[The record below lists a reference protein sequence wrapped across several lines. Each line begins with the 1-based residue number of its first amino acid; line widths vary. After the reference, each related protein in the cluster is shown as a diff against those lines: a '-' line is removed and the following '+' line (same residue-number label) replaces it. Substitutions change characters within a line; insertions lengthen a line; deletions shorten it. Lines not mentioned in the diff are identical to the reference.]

1 MRPDDHDVGAD
12 EYGAALDVIADLS
25 DKLDRALVAGESAR
39 ADRHACAN
47 TCQRLVGV
55 GDAAVHEL
63 IAAGA
68 NDAAARIQE
77 MIRVALEK

>member
-12 EYGAALDVIADLS
+12 EYGAALDVIADLRDS
-25 DKLDRALVAGESAR
+25 LDRALVASESAR
-39 ADRHACAN
+39 AAKHACAN
-47 TCQRLVGV
+47 MCQRLVAV
-55 GDAAVHEL
+55 GDVAVREL
-63 IAAGA
+63 VAAGA